1 MQLQYIGARYIPIFY
16 QNSVDQS
23 ANWEINVEYEPLTF
37 VTTQNNHLYLSKK
50 TVPDNIGTPAQN
62 TEYWL
67 DMGIFTDAQI
77 EQVVEALEALEQR
90 IGDNADLGTT
100 DKTTIVNAINEV
112 FYNVGDIDDLPY
124 PQADNVIR
132 TLNWIADVID
142 ELRNYTNAQLTTKV
156 SKRIYA
162 IITDSYGGTFGGTI
176 TPFTTR
182 FANLMGLTE
191 GVNFAK
197 AYLDGAGFVSD
208 GRLFTTPL
216 QQLANNMPGDMV
228 PGDITDLLVLG
239 GCNDSGIISGLGNGI
254 ADFINRS
261 AQLFPNARVH
271 VGIIGGLNTMSG
283 RRRIFRQVLPY
294 YALASTYG
302 HRACFIPNLQY
313 VMTHKD
319 LFQSDG
325 VHPNQLGMNFIA
337 TALANAMSDGFTA
350 SYSTD
355 VTFTKDSAFDTGTLT
370 SGHVDVCNGR
380 TTLLCNTLSLS
391 YASAQTKNGNLIL
404 GTLNNANIIGW
415 IDVWFPVHVAYS
427 GGSAGSVIRTE
438 MATISDNTLYIVM
451 SGSINFKNLGISRL
465 SADFQ
470 TLLC

>member
-77 EQVVEALEALEQR
+77 AEVVEELENFEER
-90 IGDNADLGTT
+90 VGDNADLATT
-100 DKTTIVNAINEV
+100 DKTTFVNAINELLG
-112 FYNVGDIDDLPY
+112 YIGNINNLPY
-124 PQADNVIR
+124 AQADDIVN
-132 TLNWIADVID
+132 TLNWIDDLITD
-142 ELRNYTNAQLTTKV
+142 LRTYTDNQLETKV
-156 SKRIYA
+156 SKRKYA

-182 FANLMGLTE
+182 FAYLMGLTN
-191 GVNFAK
+191 GVDFCS

-239 GCNDSGIISGLGNGI
+239 GCNDSGVISGLGDGI
-254 ADFINRS
+254 SDFITLS

-271 VGIIGGLNTMSG
+271 VGIIGGINTMTG

-294 YALASTYG
+294 YSQAATYG

-319 LFQSDG
+319 LFQSDT

-337 TALANAMSDGFTA
+337 TALASAMSDGFTA

-355 VTFTKDSAFDTGTLT
+355 ATFTKDSAFATGTLT

-380 TTLLCNTLSLS
+380 TTLLCNTFSLTYS
-391 YASAQTKNGNLIL
+391 SAQTKSGNLII
-404 GTLNNANIIGW
+404 GTLNNANIFGW
-415 IDVWFPVHVAYS
+415 IDVWFPVQVTYS
-427 GGSAGSVIRTE
+427 GGSAGTITRTE
-438 MATISDNTLYIVM
+438 MATISDNTFYIIM
-451 SGSINFKNLGISRL
+451 SASTNFKNLGIARL
-465 SADFQ
+465 TADFQ

>member
-16 QNSVDQS
+16 QNSVDQT
-23 ANWEINVEYEPLTF
+23 ANWEVNVEYEPLTF

-77 EQVVEALEALEQR
+77 AEVVERLEDLEDR
-90 IGDNADLGTT
+90 VGDNDNLSTI
-100 DKTTIVNAINEV
+100 DKSTLVAAINEV
-112 FYNVGDIDDLPY
+112 FSNVGNINNLPY
-124 PQADNVIR
+124 PQADNVVA
-132 TLNWIADVID
+132 TLNWIHDVIE
-142 ELRNYTNAQLTTKV
+142 ELREYTNAQLAKKV
-156 SKRIYA
+156 SKRKYA
-162 IITDSYGGTFGGTI
+162 IITDSYGGTFGGSI

-182 FANLMGLTE
+182 FAYLMGLTE
-191 GVNFAK
+191 GIDFAK

-239 GCNDSGIISGLGNGI
+239 GCNDSGVTSGLGDGI
-254 ADFINRS
+254 ADFINLS

-271 VGIIGGLNTMSG
+271 VGIIGGLNNMTG

-294 YALASTYG
+294 YSQAATHG

-313 VMTHKD
+313 IMTHKD
-319 LFQSDG
+319 LFQNDG

-337 TALANAMSDGFTA
+337 TALVSAMSDGFTA

-355 VTFTKDSAFDTGTLT
+355 ATFTKDSTFATGTLT
-370 SGHVDVCNGR
+370 SGRVDVCNGR
-380 TTLLCNTLSLS
+380 TTLLCNTFSLTYS
-391 YASAQTKNGNLIL
+391 AAQTKSGNLVI
-404 GTLNNANIIGW
+404 GTLNNANIFGW
-415 IDVWFPVHVAYS
+415 IDVWFPVQVTYS
-427 GGSAGSVIRTE
+427 GGSAGTVTRTE
-438 MATISDNTLYIVM
+438 MAAISDNTMYIIM
-451 SGSINFKNLGISRL
+451 SASTNFKNLGISRL

>member
-77 EQVVEALEALEQR
+77 EQVLEELEALEQR
-90 IGDNADLGTT
+90 VGANEDLGTT
-100 DKTTIVNAINEV
+100 DKTTIVNAINELLS
-112 FYNVGDIDDLPY
+112 DIGNINNLPY
-124 PQADNVIR
+124 PQADNIVG
-132 TLNWIADVID
+132 TLNWIDDLITD
-142 ELRNYTNAQLTTKV
+142 LRTYTDSQLATKV
-156 SKRIYA
+156 SKRKYA
-162 IITDSYGGTFGGTI
+162 IITDSYGGTFGGSI

-182 FANLMGLTE
+182 FASLMGLTE
-191 GVNFAK
+191 GVDFAK

-216 QQLANNMPGDMV
+216 QQLANSMPGDMV

-239 GCNDSGIISGLGNGI
+239 GCNDSSIISGLGDGI
-254 ADFINRS
+254 SNFITLS

-271 VGIIGGLNTMSG
+271 VGIIGGFATMTG

-294 YALASTYG
+294 YSQAATYG

-313 VMTHKD
+313 IMTHKD

-325 VHPNQLGMNFIA
+325 IHPNQLGMNFIS
-337 TALANAMSDGFTA
+337 TALASAMSDGFTA

-355 VTFTKDSAFDTGTLT
+355 ATFTKDSSFATGTM
-370 SGHVDVCNGR
+370 SGGHVDVCNGR
-380 TTLLCNTLSLS
+380 TTLLCNTISMTYS
-391 YASAQTKNGNLIL
+391 SAQTKSGNLVL

-415 IDVWFPVHVAYS
+415 IDVWFPVHVVYS
-427 GGSAGSVIRTE
+427 GGNAGTVERTE

-451 SGSINFKNLGISRL
+451 SGSLNFKNLGITRL
-465 SADFQ
+465 TADFQ